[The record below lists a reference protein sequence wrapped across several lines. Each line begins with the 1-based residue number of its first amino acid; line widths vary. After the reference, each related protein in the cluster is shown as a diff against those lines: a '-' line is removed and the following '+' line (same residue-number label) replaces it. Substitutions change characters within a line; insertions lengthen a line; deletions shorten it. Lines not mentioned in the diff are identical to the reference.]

1 MIDNCSNVTH
11 LITHK
16 NYIIPIVP
24 EPIPIYKK
32 YQYLYSFLDVQDIRV
47 GMKVKFGPKHRY
59 NGKVIK
65 RPFRKRGKEVV
76 SIKSDEGKI
85 YSEIMCNSSFISQCK
100 LLT

>member
-1 MIDNCSNVTH
+1 MTH

-32 YQYLYSFLDVQDIRV
+32 YQYLYSFLDVQDDPCWYES
-47 GMKVKFGPKHRY
+47 KFGPKHRY

-65 RPFRKRGKEVV
+65 RPFTKRGKEVV
-76 SIKSDEGKI
+76 
-85 YSEIMCNSSFISQCK
+85 ISNQMNLRYIQK
-100 LLT
+100 NNV